1 MCKTKMYLCITI
13 CVKEIRVREMIWIHM
28 IEEHSVEPNNLST
41 FWKYTILLLITY
53 FLLPVMLKWNS
64 EWQLLCW
71 ISRFTDARFWILFTF
86 QYIWFVVNTS
96 LSNLRMNVLNKG
108 DTIHCISLNDVWVII
123 SVIISL

>member
-1 MCKTKMYLCITI
+1 MFKTKMYLCITI